1 MYVSYS
7 NEAIDFFTSEIKT
20 FEKVKNRLAGHEV
33 MAVQTK
39 HIENVRAVI
48 KQIKSA
54 VKFKIPAC
62 DQILADEEM
71 PMNALKNFVEI
82 ANLPYSCIC
91 IEMKIFKENFKDEGG
106 CSAIVIAHED
116 EDRIHVNLVYKLKK
130 NWYLINRKKTGEL
143 ITCYIDKKTCEAV
156 MEGFEKNQDYADQ
169 HEALIEW
176 FHDTSLR
183 AVANLLCTLSCSNTS
198 IEDSSEK
205 PSKVKNDLRIQKKKL
220 PFFEFK
226 ILTIDSGKNK
236 NRESG
241 FNGGTHASPRVHLR
255 RGHIRRLSTKNVWV
269 NACVVGDKDKGLIE
283 KEYVVS

>member
-1 MYVSYS
+1 MYISYS
-7 NEAIDFFTSEIKT
+7 NEAIDFFTDEIRT
-20 FEKVKNRLAGHEV
+20 FEKVKTRVSSQTEKA
-33 MAVQTK
+33 AYTK
-39 HIENVRAVI
+39 HIDNVRTVI
-48 KQIKSA
+48 AQIKNA
-54 VKFKIPAC
+54 IKFKIPAC
-62 DQILADEEM
+62 DQILADDET
-71 PMNALKNFVEI
+71 PMNTLKNFVEI

-91 IEMKIFKENFKDEGG
+91 IEMKIFEETFKDEGG
-106 CSAIVIAHED
+106 CSGIVIAHED
-116 EDRIHVNLVYKLKK
+116 EDRIYVNLVYKLKK
-130 NWYLINRKKTGEL
+130 KWNLINRKKTGEL

-156 MEGFEKNQDYADQ
+156 MEGYEKNEDNADK
-169 HEALIEW
+169 HEALMEW

-183 AVANLLCTLSCSNTS
+183 AVANLLCTLSCSNTC
-198 IEDSSEK
+198 IEDSSDK

-226 ILTIDSGKNK
+226 ILTIDSGKK
-236 NRESG
+236 TNRESG